1 MSDPIETLC
10 TVLLDIA
17 KTSPGANTNDVIAQV
32 KSALD
37 RNTKL
42 TNALQT
48 DTRMLQINLGQSKGY
63 QVLVEGNATAYIGD
77 RYELDTDA
85 VIKALGKLLDE
96 IALNQNPVGTPQ
108 NLPRSGVVE
117 FVGRNAKLIEL
128 HEQLQNNKCIAITA
142 IAGMGGV
149 GKTELALQYAI
160 EQLQQGQYP
169 AGFCWLRARDR
180 EIAIDIVNFAQVHL
194 GLSLPDQLKIEDQ
207 VGFCWQRWPEGEALV
222 VLDDVTDYQAIEPYL
237 PPADPRFK
245 LLITTRLDL
254 GRSVQKI
261 AIEELDEDG
270 SIALLES
277 LVGAERVQLQLVDAQ
292 ALCKWVGYLPL
303 ALELLGRF
311 LARKLDWS
319 ISRLLKALD
328 DKRLAAKAL
337 VETENGMTGQL
348 GVAAALEL
356 SWQELNEAEQELACV
371 LGMFAIAPI
380 PWSLVESCQP
390 EVDPVDLEDTR
401 DDGLMARS
409 LLKRVGDGSYQL
421 HQIVQE
427 YFRIKLGERGDRG
440 QTIKVTFWQVMV
452 GIAQSIGSSPTIDQ
466 IEQVRESIAH
476 LEEGVR
482 SWLDSITDENLIW
495 LFVGIV
501 RFYAGQGNYSFAES
515 WNKDCLEVVRK
526 RLGEDHPDVAT
537 SLNNL
542 ALLYESQGKYEEAEP
557 LYRSALEMYKR
568 LLGEEHSYV
577 ATSLNNLAELY
588 RSQGKYE
595 EAEPLYHSALEM
607 YKRLLGEEHPD
618 VATSLNTLAGLYESQ
633 GKYEEAGALYR
644 SVLEKRKCLLGE
656 EHPDVA
662 TSLNNLAGLYESQG
676 KYEEAEPLYRSALEK
691 RKCLLGEEH
700 PDVATSLNNLAGLY
714 RSQGKYEEAEPLYHS
729 ALEMYKR
736 LLGEEH
742 PDVVT
747 SLNNLAELYRS
758 QGKYEEAEPLYRSA
772 LEKRKRLLGEEHPSV
787 AGSLNN
793 LALLYYSQGKYE
805 EAEPLYR
812 SALEMYKRLLGEE
825 HPSVAGSLNNL
836 ALLYYSQGKH
846 EEAEPLYRSALE
858 MYKRLLGEEHPDVAT
873 SLNNLAGLYESQG
886 KYEEAEPL
894 YRSALEMYKR
904 LLGEEHPSVAGSQ
917 WNLGVLYQNQG
928 RYSEAEA
935 LYRQAL
941 IIAQSKLGSNHPTT
955 QGILS
960 WLNSLTQPPS

>member
-17 KTSPGANTNDVIAQV
+17 KTSPSANINDIMAQV

-117 FVGRNAKLIEL
+117 FVGRDSKLIEL
-128 HEQLQNNKCIAITA
+128 HEQLQNNKRIAITA
-142 IAGMGGV
+142 IAGMGGI

-180 EIAIDIVNFAQVHL
+180 EIATDIVNFAQVHL
-194 GLSLPDQLKIEDQ
+194 GLSLPEQLEIEDQ
-207 VGFCWQRWPEGEALV
+207 VRFCWQRWPEGEALV

-254 GRSVQKI
+254 GSTVQKVPL
-261 AIEELDEDG
+261 AELEEEG
-270 SIALLES
+270 AIALLES
-277 LVGAERVQLQLVDAQ
+277 LVGVERVRSQLADAQ

-328 DKRLAAKAL
+328 EKRLAAKAL

-390 EVDPVDLEDTR
+390 EIDPDDLEDTR
-401 DDGLMARS
+401 DNGLMARS
-409 LLKRVGDGSYQL
+409 LLKRVGDSSYQL

-427 YFRIKLGERGDRG
+427 YFRIKMKERGDQG
-440 QTIKVTFWQVMV
+440 QSIKAIFWQVMV
-452 GIAQSIGSSPTIDQ
+452 GIARGIDERPTINH
-466 IEQVRESIAH
+466 IEQLRALIPH

-482 SWLDSITDENLIW
+482 SWIDSITDEDFICP
-495 LFVGIV
+495 FVGIGH
-501 RFYAGQGNYSFAES
+501 FYESQGNYLFAEP
-515 WNKDCLEVVRK
+515 WYGDCLEGTK
-526 RLGEDHPDVAT
+526 QRLGEQNLYVAMSLSNLAKIYCFQGKYGEAESFGKSTLEMYKLIGDDHPKVAE

-542 ALLYESQGKYEEAEP
+542 AVVYKLQGKYEEAELLSLSALEMLKRMFGEENPDVALTLNNLADVYSSQGKYEEAEPLCRLALEQRKRMLGEDHLDVVMSLRSLARLYSSQGKYEEAEP
-557 LYRSALEMYKR
+557 LYRLVLEQGKR
-568 LLGEEHSYV
+568 MLGEDHPDI
-577 ATSLNNLAELY
+577 ATSLNDLARLY
-588 RSQGKYE
+588 SSQGKYG
-595 EAEPLYHSALEM
+595 EAELLFCSAWER
-607 YKRLLGEEHPD
+607 YERLLG
-618 VATSLNTLAGLYESQ
+618 
-633 GKYEEAGALYR
+633 K
-644 SVLEKRKCLLGE
+644 
-656 EHPDVA
+656 
-662 TSLNNLAGLYESQG
+662 
-676 KYEEAEPLYRSALEK
+676 
-691 RKCLLGEEH
+691 
-700 PDVATSLNNLAGLY
+700 
-714 RSQGKYEEAEPLYHS
+714 
-729 ALEMYKR
+729 
-736 LLGEEH
+736 
-742 PDVVT
+742 
-747 SLNNLAELYRS
+747 
-758 QGKYEEAEPLYRSA
+758 
-772 LEKRKRLLGEEHPSV
+772 EHPSV
-787 AGSLNN
+787 A
-793 LALLYYSQGKYE
+793 
-805 EAEPLYR
+805 
-812 SALEMYKRLLGEE
+812 
-825 HPSVAGSLNNL
+825 
-836 ALLYYSQGKH
+836 
-846 EEAEPLYRSALE
+846 
-858 MYKRLLGEEHPDVAT
+858 T
-873 SLNNLAGLYESQG
+873 SL
-886 KYEEAEPL
+886 
-894 YRSALEMYKR
+894 
-904 LLGEEHPSVAGSQ
+904 
-917 WNLGVLYQNQG
+917 WNLGDLYQNQG
-928 RYSEAEA
+928 RYQKAEA

-941 IIAQSKLGSNHPTT
+941 EIAQSKLGSDHPTT
-955 QGILS
+955 QGILR
-960 WLNSLTQPPS
+960 WLNSLPQSPA